1 MNQKLR
7 VVLYQFKMLR
17 NVSKNDY
24 HNQLLNMDKIIN
36 FFYQIIMD

>member
-1 MNQKLR
+1 MNKKLR

-17 NVSKNDY
+17 NVNKNDY

-36 FFYQIIMD
+36 LLYQVIMD